1 MGSSRRSVLKTAA
14 GMGGI
19 ATAATFVSAGTAA
32 ATTTSGVDWLNVKDF
47 GALGDGAKDDFG
59 SIDSALTAAEA
70 AGGGVV
76 YFPAGTYMISSALAP
91 TSGVRLA
98 GAHRDVSQIV
108 SAPLPVSESSPVP
121 VYSPV
126 FDLSGGGHLISGVEI
141 DHLTLTATG
150 ADLITGCDLK
160 ALYLHDCQL
169 VQTSADHAIWN
180 APAALLMIECVFER
194 NIESVA
200 GSPRSVAAW
209 LLKGGGVN
217 ANTWRDNVCTNAG
230 ADDTQYWYQV
240 IASASGGTNEVN
252 TWDNIVFENPLGG
265 MINLQSATR
274 SRIQMCTAWDTT
286 GVIANT
292 LIAIGTYPDAGVCT
306 DTLIVGSPRAS
317 SGLAMGTG
325 VYDIS
330 VDAST
335 VHTTIMHP
343 TKNALI
349 DLGGSTGAVIIGAP
363 AFLKVSG
370 ATTTAVAGAGAGT
383 AAPAPVVTAGADNR
397 SGLVT
402 FGSGTSAV
410 SGTQVKVTF
419 GTPFA
424 VTPTVMITPANGPT
438 AGLLCAVE
446 SVSATGFSFVTG
458 AAPTDGEPN
467 THYGF
472 YWQAAD

>member
-1 MGSSRRSVLKTAA
+1 MLKSAA
-14 GMGGI
+14 GVGGI
-19 ATAATFVSAGTAA
+19 ATAATLVSAGGADAA
-32 ATTTSGVDWLNVKDF
+32 TTSGVDWLNVKDF
-47 GALGDGAKDDFG
+47 GAAGDAKADDTGA
-59 SIDSALTAAEA
+59 INSALSAAET

-76 YFPAGTYMISSALAP
+76 YFPAGTYLISSALAP
-91 TSGVRLA
+91 ETGVRLA
-98 GAHRDVSQIV
+98 GAHRSVSQIV
-108 SAPLPVSESSPVP
+108 STSSPVL
-121 VYSPV
+121 
-126 FDLSGGGHLISGVEI
+126 DLGGGGHLISGVEI
-141 DHLTLTATG
+141 DHLTLQVTG
-150 ADLITGCDLK
+150 ADLITGADLK

-169 VQTSADHAIWN
+169 IQNSADYAIWN

-194 NIESVA
+194 NLESVA

-217 ANTWRDNVCTNAG
+217 ANIWRDNVCSNLGT
-230 ADDTQYWYQV
+230 DDTQYWYQV
-240 IASASGGTNEVN
+240 IATASGGTNEVN
-252 TWDNIVFENPLGG
+252 TWDGIVFENPLGG

-286 GVIANT
+286 GVIGNT
-292 LIAIGTYPDAGVCT
+292 LIAIGTYPGAGVCT

-317 SGLAMGTG
+317 SGLAMGSG

-349 DLGGSTGAVIIGAP
+349 DLGGSTGAAIIGAP

-370 ATTTAVAGAGAGT
+370 AVTTAVAGAGNGT
-383 AAPAPVVTAGADNR
+383 SAPAPVVTAGPDNR

-402 FGSGTSAV
+402 FGSGTAPTT
-410 SGTQVKVTF
+410 GAQVKVTF
-419 GTPFA
+419 GTPYA
-424 VTPTVMITPANGPT
+424 VAPTVMVTPANGPT

-446 SVSATGFSFVTG
+446 SVSATGFTLVTG
-458 AAPTDGEPN
+458 AAPAAGESN